1 MSEMRVLR
9 LVVHAASRQPVLLL
23 GEVDGARCLPVFL
36 RRPQADVIAVGR
48 RGEQDTP
55 LTQDLIGP
63 LAERLGHPLAGV
75 EITALRDGVYSAQL
89 VFDGGGRMAA
99 RPSDALSVAVREG
112 LPIVVADAILDEV
125 GQPMEEVLPD
135 GAAEPP
141 DEQLRA
147 FQLFIQTVTPD
158 DFGRPLP

>member
-36 RRPQADVIAVGR
+36 RRPQADIIAVGR
-48 RGEQDTP
+48 RGEQDPP

-63 LAERLGHPLAGV
+63 LAEHLGHPLAGV
-75 EITALRDGVYSAQL
+75 EITALRDGVYTAEL
-89 VFDGGGRMAA
+89 VLDGGARLAA

-112 LPIVVADAILDEV
+112 LPIAVADAILDEV
-125 GQPMEEVLPD
+125 GQPIEEVLPD
-135 GAAEPP
+135 GADAEPE
-141 DEQLRA
+141 EQLRE
-147 FQLFIQTVTPD
+147 FQRFIEDVTPE
-158 DFGRPLP
+158 DFGRPPP